1 MGKPTNGSSSNG
13 LELHAPNE
21 EAGDEAGEE
30 VVTEPFDRGEAPCPD
45 APVMVLELVASC
57 HRMVAA
63 AVGVPMDGTG
73 DTLSLLDHYVREAR
87 QQLLE
92 KPELQP
98 VLEQSIGAYFGEM
111 ARRTYGGYWFLQGE
125 PAAWRLRL
133 SSVYVSFNPV
143 GVAREALLNDH
154 SEGWHGHA
162 KVEDAY
168 EPFVKARLDA
178 LGDVDADEYF
188 LPSSRWDALEVV
200 IAAVRERMVQ
210 EDETDGFF
218 ETSDYES
225 EA

>member
-1 MGKPTNGSSSNG
+1 MGKASNG
-13 LELHAPNE
+13 QISKDNGTHAPDDD
-21 EAGDEAGEE
+21 ADDEL
-30 VVTEPFDRGEAPCPD
+30 VVEPFDRGDAPCPD
-45 APVMVLELVASC
+45 APPIILELLASC

-73 DTLSLLDHYVREAR
+73 DTLSLLDHYVQSAR
-87 QQLLE
+87 AEVLV
-92 KPELQP
+92 KPELQA

-111 ARRTYGGYWFLQGE
+111 ARQSYGGFWHMPAE
-125 PAAWRLRL
+125 PAEWRVRL
-133 SSVYVSFNPV
+133 STVYLTFNPL

-200 IAAVRERMVQ
+200 VAAVRERMVQ
-210 EDETDGFF
+210 EEAADGFF
-218 ETSDYES
+218 EASDYDE
-225 EA
+225 